1 MSGTE
6 PPTPDTPD
14 TPDLPGPADAPG
26 ATDAPEGA
34 RRRSRLVVASVAVA
48 ALLIGGGGAYWAST
62 ASDGGH
68 GADDKTAAADAAGTP
83 PPLVLDGQ
91 GDAPRTGIAPGEP
104 DPSGA
109 VYKAEGPLPKGPAT
123 APVLRSQGKVTSAE
137 VSRLAKALGISGTPT
152 LSGAQWRI
160 APEKDARGPRLDVA
174 VDAPGTWSFSVVP
187 GAEQGDTCSKGPDCP
202 APGGK
207 LPGGTPVDET
217 AAKAAAAPVLKAL
230 GQADADVDAHQVMG
244 ATRVVNADPKIGGL
258 PTYGWSTGLQ
268 VGPDGELTGGSG
280 RLKEPVK
287 TATYPV
293 IGAEK
298 ALARLNEASRGTG
311 PVDIGGCATDPPAA
325 TDGRRT
331 KPQAPCQVAFELA
344 PPREMTVRGAI
355 LGLAAQFA
363 DGRET
368 LVPSWLFEVAP
379 KGTKEAAAVHTVVQ
393 TAVAPEFL
401 SPKPSPTPTPV
412 PVPSDD
418 AAPPRQLQSYTV
430 DSTGRKLSATF
441 WGGVCSDYGITA
453 AESADRVTVTIT
465 ETPRQPDRACI
476 AIAVEVT
483 KTVTLKEPLGGR
495 QVVDAANGGLVPKQG
510 PK

>member
-1 MSGTE
+1 MPGTAE
-6 PPTPDTPD
+6 A
-14 TPDLPGPADAPG
+14 PGPD
-26 ATDAPEGA
+26 DAPEGA

-62 ASDGGH
+62 ASDGGR
-68 GADDKTAAADAAGTP
+68 GTDDRAAAADAAGTP

-91 GDAPRTGIAPGEP
+91 GDGGPGIAPGEP

-109 VYKAEGPLPKGPAT
+109 VYKAEGPLPKGPAK
-123 APVLRSQGKVTSAE
+123 AAVHRAQGKVTAAE
-137 VSRLAKALGISGTPT
+137 VTRLAETLGISGTPR
-152 LSGAQWRI
+152 LSGTQWRI
-160 APEKDARGPRLDVA
+160 APEKDAGGARLDVA
-174 VDAPGTWSFSVVP
+174 VEAPGTWSFTVVP

-207 LPGGTPVDET
+207 LPGGTPVDEA

-230 GQADADVDAHQVMG
+230 GQADADVDARQVMG

-298 ALARLNEASRGTG
+298 ALERLNEAARGTG
-311 PVDIGGCATDPPAA
+311 PVDIGGCATDPAASKDGARPAPES
-325 TDGRRT
+325 G
-331 KPQAPCQVAFELA
+331 KHQAPCQVAYDRVAPQEL
-344 PPREMTVRGAI
+344 TVRGAVF
-355 LGLAAQFA
+355 GLAAQFA
-363 DGRET
+363 GGREA

-379 KGTKEAAAVHTVVQ
+379 TGAKAAAVHTVVQ

-412 PVPSDD
+412 PIPSDD

-430 DSTGRKLSATF
+430 DGTGRKLSATF

-476 AIAVEVT
+476 MMAVEVT
-483 KTVTLKEPLGGR
+483 KSVTLKAPLGDR
-495 QVVDAANGGLVPKQG
+495 QVVDSASGGVVPRQG